1 MADNQN
7 ENNNYEQIIEAILFA
22 AGRVVAEQEL
32 MIALEMS
39 QEKIE
44 NIINKMQIRYE
55 KSGIQIIKVEKGYQ
69 MCSNPKYY
77 EYIYPI
83 IDKRTKPNLS
93 NAALETLA
101 IIAYNPRAT
110 RPEIEAIRGVN
121 SDGTIYKLL
130 EYGLIEEAGKADL
143 PGRPTTYKTTQE
155 FLKMFGYT
163 DLNKLPELPRYKLDE
178 NQQIVIDDIIEEKEK
193 DMEAPSPEREE
204 EQEEKVEIDG
214 KEE

>member
-1 MADNQN
+1 M
-7 ENNNYEQIIEAILFA
+7 ENKEIEQIIEAILFA
-22 AGRVVAEQEL
+22 AGRVVTEQEL
-32 MIALEMS
+32 MIALEIS
-39 QEKIE
+39 KEKIE
-44 NIINKMQIRYE
+44 EIVNDMQE
-55 KSGIQIIKVEKGYQ
+55 KYKDRGIQIIKIEKGYQ
-69 MCSNPKYY
+69 ICSKPEYY

-130 EYGLIEEAGKADL
+130 DYGLIEEAGKADL

-155 FLKMFGYT
+155 FLKMFGYSN
-163 DLNKLPELPRYKLDE
+163 LNKLPELPRYKLDS
-178 NQQIVIDDIIEEKEK
+178 NRQIVIDDRIET
-193 DMEAPSPEREE
+193 EAPMPNIDERIPENDN
-204 EQEEKVEIDG
+204 Q
-214 KEE
+214 

>member
-22 AGRVVAEQEL
+22 AGRVVTEQEL

-93 NAALETLA
+93 NAALETLSH
-101 IIAYNPRAT
+101 
-110 RPEIEAIRGVN
+110 N
-121 SDGTIYKLL
+121 SI
-130 EYGLIEEAGKADL
+130 
-143 PGRPTTYKTTQE
+143 
-155 FLKMFGYT
+155 
-163 DLNKLPELPRYKLDE
+163 
-178 NQQIVIDDIIEEKEK
+178 
-193 DMEAPSPEREE
+193 
-204 EQEEKVEIDG
+204 
-214 KEE
+214 

>member
-77 EYIYPI
+77 EYIY
-83 IDKRTKPNLS
+83 R
-93 NAALETLA
+93 
-101 IIAYNPRAT
+101 R
-110 RPEIEAIRGVN
+110 R
-121 SDGTIYKLL
+121 
-130 EYGLIEEAGKADL
+130 
-143 PGRPTTYKTTQE
+143 
-155 FLKMFGYT
+155 
-163 DLNKLPELPRYKLDE
+163 
-178 NQQIVIDDIIEEKEK
+178 
-193 DMEAPSPEREE
+193 
-204 EQEEKVEIDG
+204 
-214 KEE
+214 

>member
-1 MADNQN
+1 MEN
-7 ENNNYEQIIEAILFA
+7 EKIEQIIEAILFA
-22 AGRVVAEQEL
+22 AGRVVTEQEL
-32 MIALEMS
+32 MIALEIS
-39 QEKIE
+39 KEKIE
-44 NIINKMQIRYE
+44 EIVNDMQE
-55 KSGIQIIKVEKGYQ
+55 KYKDRGIQIIKIEKGYQ
-69 MCSNPKYY
+69 ICSKPEYY

-130 EYGLIEEAGKADL
+130 DYGLIEEAGKADL

-155 FLKMFGYT
+155 FLKMFGYSN
-163 DLNKLPELPRYKLDE
+163 LNKLPELPRYKLDS
-178 NQQIVIDDIIEEKEK
+178 NRQIVIDDLIET
-193 DMEAPSPEREE
+193 EAPMPNIDERIPENDN
-204 EQEEKVEIDG
+204 Q
-214 KEE
+214 

>member
-1 MADNQN
+1 M
-7 ENNNYEQIIEAILFA
+7 EIKK
-22 AGRVVAEQEL
+22 GRVVTEQEL

-93 NAALETLA
+93 NAALDNTHRCLNHFFSR
-101 IIAYNPRAT
+101 ILI
-110 RPEIEAIRGVN
+110 
-121 SDGTIYKLL
+121 SWSHLIYS
-130 EYGLIEEAGKADL
+130 
-143 PGRPTTYKTTQE
+143 
-155 FLKMFGYT
+155 FH
-163 DLNKLPELPRYKLDE
+163 
-178 NQQIVIDDIIEEKEK
+178 
-193 DMEAPSPEREE
+193 
-204 EQEEKVEIDG
+204 
-214 KEE
+214 

>member
-93 NAALETLA
+93 NAALETLS
-101 IIAYNPRAT
+101 IIAYNPKITRA
-110 RPEIEAIRGVN
+110 EIESIRGVN
-121 SDGTIYKLL
+121 SDGTIYKLM
-130 EYGLIEEAGKADL
+130 EYGLIESAGKLDL
-143 PGRPTTYKTTQE
+143 PGRPTAYRTTDY
-155 FLKMFGYT
+155 FLKTFGFT
-163 DLNKLPELPRYKLDE
+163 SLEELPELPKYKLDE
-178 NQQIVIDDIIEEKEK
+178 NQQIVIDDLIET
-193 DMEAPSPEREE
+193 EAPSPSEETE
-204 EQEEKVEIDG
+204 EQENNIESEG
-214 KEE
+214 E

>member
-22 AGRVVAEQEL
+22 AGRVVTEQEL
-32 MIALEMS
+32 MIALEIS

-155 FLKMFGYT
+155 FLKMFGYSS
-163 DLNKLPELPRYKLDE
+163 LNDLPELPKYKLDS
-178 NQQIVIDDIIEEKEK
+178 NNQIVIDELLDE
-193 DMEAPSPEREE
+193 EAPMPSEREE
-204 EQEEKVEIDG
+204 V
-214 KEE
+214 KENQK

>member
-163 DLNKLPELPRYKLDE
+163 DLNKLPELPRYKLDS
-178 NQQIVIDDIIEEKEK
+178 NRQIVIDDLIETEVP
-193 DMEAPSPEREE
+193 MPSEREE
-204 EQEEKVEIDG
+204 AKENQE
-214 KEE
+214 

>member
-69 MCSNPKYY
+69 MC
-77 EYIYPI
+77 I
-83 IDKRTKPNLS
+83 INSFLFC
-93 NAALETLA
+93 
-101 IIAYNPRAT
+101 IICC
-110 RPEIEAIRGVN
+110 
-121 SDGTIYKLL
+121 
-130 EYGLIEEAGKADL
+130 
-143 PGRPTTYKTTQE
+143 
-155 FLKMFGYT
+155 
-163 DLNKLPELPRYKLDE
+163 
-178 NQQIVIDDIIEEKEK
+178 
-193 DMEAPSPEREE
+193 
-204 EQEEKVEIDG
+204 
-214 KEE
+214 

>member
-69 MCSNPKYY
+69 MCSNPK
-77 EYIYPI
+77 
-83 IDKRTKPNLS
+83 
-93 NAALETLA
+93 
-101 IIAYNPRAT
+101 
-110 RPEIEAIRGVN
+110 
-121 SDGTIYKLL
+121 
-130 EYGLIEEAGKADL
+130 
-143 PGRPTTYKTTQE
+143 
-155 FLKMFGYT
+155 
-163 DLNKLPELPRYKLDE
+163 
-178 NQQIVIDDIIEEKEK
+178 
-193 DMEAPSPEREE
+193 
-204 EQEEKVEIDG
+204 
-214 KEE
+214 

>member
-1 MADNQN
+1 M
-7 ENNNYEQIIEAILFA
+7 ENKEIEQIIEAILFA
-22 AGRVVAEQEL
+22 AGRVVTEQEL
-32 MIALEMS
+32 MIALEIS
-39 QEKIE
+39 KEKIE
-44 NIINKMQIRYE
+44 EIVNDMQE
-55 KSGIQIIKVEKGYQ
+55 KYKDRGIQIIKIEKGYQ
-69 MCSNPKYY
+69 MCSKPEYY

-130 EYGLIEEAGKADL
+130 DYGLIEEAGKADL

-155 FLKMFGYT
+155 FLKMFGYSN
-163 DLNKLPELPRYKLDE
+163 LNKLPELPRYKLDS
-178 NQQIVIDDIIEEKEK
+178 NRQIVIDDLIET
-193 DMEAPSPEREE
+193 EAPMPNIDERTPENDN
-204 EQEEKVEIDG
+204 Q
-214 KEE
+214 

>member
-163 DLNKLPELPRYKLDE
+163 DLNKLLELPRYKLDS
-178 NQQIVIDDIIEEKEK
+178 NRQIVIDDLIETEVP
-193 DMEAPSPEREE
+193 MPSEREDVKE
-204 EQEEKVEIDG
+204 NQE
-214 KEE
+214 

>member
-83 IDKRTKPNLS
+83 IDKNTKPN
-93 NAALETLA
+93 
-101 IIAYNPRAT
+101 
-110 RPEIEAIRGVN
+110 N
-121 SDGTIYKLL
+121 SI
-130 EYGLIEEAGKADL
+130 
-143 PGRPTTYKTTQE
+143 
-155 FLKMFGYT
+155 
-163 DLNKLPELPRYKLDE
+163 
-178 NQQIVIDDIIEEKEK
+178 
-193 DMEAPSPEREE
+193 
-204 EQEEKVEIDG
+204 
-214 KEE
+214 